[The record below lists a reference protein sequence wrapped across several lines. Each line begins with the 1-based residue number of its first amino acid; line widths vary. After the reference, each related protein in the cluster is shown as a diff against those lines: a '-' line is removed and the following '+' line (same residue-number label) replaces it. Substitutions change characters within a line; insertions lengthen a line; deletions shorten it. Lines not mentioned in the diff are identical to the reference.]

1 MYFLGTCLESVL
13 LAGLG
18 EVGFYF
24 LKLWLGMVRALRH
37 RMMLARVVFGP
48 VVVGLVPREI
58 NYNADKSLRRG
69 RGSF

>member
-1 MYFLGTCLESVL
+1 MYFLGTCLESEL

-18 EVGFYF
+18 EVFF
-24 LKLWLGMVRALRH
+24 KKKMWLGMVRALSRH

-48 VVVGLVPREI
+48 VVAGLEPREI

-69 RGSF
+69 RASF